1 MITNNYIHNTPK
13 LQNFTKIKQKKIKL
27 TKMYQFF
34 TTCVEM
40 RPIES
45 ESEK

>member
-1 MITNNYIHNTPK
+1 MITNNYIYIEI
-13 LQNFTKIKQKKIKL
+13 LQNSKISQKLSGKIKL

-45 ESEK
+45 ELK